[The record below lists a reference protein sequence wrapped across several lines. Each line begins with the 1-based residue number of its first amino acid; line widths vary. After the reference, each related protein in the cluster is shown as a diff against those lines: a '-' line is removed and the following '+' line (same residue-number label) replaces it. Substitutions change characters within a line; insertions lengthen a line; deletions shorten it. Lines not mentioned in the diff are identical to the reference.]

1 MPTREEDVQTR
12 LRTVTVPT
20 PAGTYNEDWHAYLD
34 FKLVPAGQLA
44 ERQLAFYLTL
54 FPGEVE
60 EATAS
65 ATQNYFLQNPLLI
78 PV

>member
-54 FPGEVE
+54 FQGKWKKLR
-60 EATAS
+60 
-65 ATQNYFLQNPLLI
+65 LQP
-78 PV
+78 PKTTSCKTRC